1 MTLDGRPAM
10 VAHAATSY
18 HFANFELRG
27 PTTVSISGPSEDYWS
42 SGAEIQPW
50 RWGIRPT
57 IKGRTITFVVGEP
70 GKFSIS
76 RPGDHGATSEM
87 LFLFANAPEPDV
99 PHHDD
104 PGVRYYVSGVHRES
118 IDAASEAGVRA
129 ALRTAKRER
138 SSFRRLGGR
147 REQFAQP
154 SNSL

>member
-1 MTLDGRPAM
+1 MPQRRNYSLFSGIFLLSLAPTVALADSRAFPVPDELRSDRFTMTLDGRPAM

-70 GKFSIS
+70 GRFSIS

-87 LFLFANAPEPDV
+87 LFL
-99 PHHDD
+99 
-104 PGVRYYVSGVHRES
+104 
-118 IDAASEAGVRA
+118 
-129 ALRTAKRER
+129 
-138 SSFRRLGGR
+138 
-147 REQFAQP
+147 
-154 SNSL
+154 